1 MNVNPL
7 IEMIESRF
15 RAIIREEL
23 EALAITPARPEP
35 DEWISV
41 TEFCIRTGRNPETAR
56 NTVYQRCASGEI
68 PARKTGKSWEIN
80 WTEYCK

>member
-1 MNVNPL
+1 MNEPIIVTTPAQL
-7 IEMIESRF
+7 

-23 EALAITPARPEP
+23 EALASARQAPEP

-41 TEFCIRTGRNPETAR
+41 TEFCKRTGRNPETAR
-56 NTVYQRCASGEI
+56 NTVYQRCAGGEI